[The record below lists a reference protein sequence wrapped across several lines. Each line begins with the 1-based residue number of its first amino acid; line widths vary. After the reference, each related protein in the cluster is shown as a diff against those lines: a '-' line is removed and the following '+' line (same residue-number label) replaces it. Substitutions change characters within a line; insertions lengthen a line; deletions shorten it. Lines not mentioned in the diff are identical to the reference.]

1 MADSTALPRL
11 LDDLTGTARTDAAGQ
26 LGIGVRIGHR
36 IAEVEALWRSLAASG
51 IESPG
56 QSYDFTR
63 LWVETQNIA
72 EADQFYIV
80 GEVAGAPVALF
91 ALHRKVS
98 KGVRQLAWF
107 PGQHVGCNAPL
118 IDRARL
124 AAMTPDQ
131 RRALWKSMFRS
142 IKGVDVVFL
151 RAVPETLADGVDL
164 FAELGTWM
172 LGDTL
177 YRAQFGSWEEANTTQ
192 RSKSR
197 RKHDRQQ
204 GEKLEAMGEVSFEE
218 LSDGP
223 EAGQVLD
230 LMFRQRAARFVEM
243 GVNDPFCLQNIRNF
257 YDATVAQDSAVDVR
271 LHALRLNGE
280 IVALRY
286 NIAHGDRLFCL
297 ISSMSIE
304 PSIQPGSP
312 GKQCL
317 LRVMQTVFD
326 EGFRTFDMG
335 AGFTDEKRHWCN
347 VQIPVRQ
354 HYVSLTALGRLTSGL
369 HQNWQLHRRRIKENK
384 QLMGLLKSIRSKL
397 HRAKADDGKPEVAE
411 D

>member
-11 LDDLTGTARTDAAGQ
+11 IDELTGGMRADAVQLPIVSRTS
-26 LGIGVRIGHR
+26 HR
-36 IAEVEALWRSLAASG
+36 IVEVEALWRSLQASG

-56 QSYDFTR
+56 QSFDFTR

-72 EADQFYIV
+72 EHDQFYIV

-91 ALHRKVS
+91 PLHRKVS
-98 KGVRQLAWF
+98 KGVRRLSWF

-131 RRALWKSMFRS
+131 RRALWKSMLGR
-142 IKGVDVVFL
+142 IKGIDVVHL
-151 RAVPETLADGVDL
+151 RAVPQTLADGVDL

-172 LGDTL
+172 QGDTL
-177 YRAQFGSWEEANTTQ
+177 YRAQFGSWDEANTTQ

-204 GEKLEAMGEVSFEE
+204 GEKLEAMGEVTFEE
-218 LSDGP
+218 LSDGA
-223 EAGQVLD
+223 EAGRVLD
-230 LMFRQRAARFVEM
+230 LMFRQRAARFVQM
-243 GVNDPFCLQNIRNF
+243 GVKDPFCLASVRKF
-257 YDATVAQDSAVDVR
+257 YDATVAPGSAVDVR

-297 ISSMSIE
+297 ISSMSLE

-354 HYVSLTALGRLTSGL
+354 HYVSLTALGRLASGL
-369 HQNWQLHRRRIKENK
+369 HQSWHLHRRRIKEN
-384 QLMGLLKSIRSKL
+384 QRLLGLVKAVRSRL
-397 HRAKADDGKPEVAE
+397 HVAKAGDSKAE
-411 D
+411 ADE

>member
-1 MADSTALPRL
+1 MAGSTVLPRL
-11 LDDLTGTARTDAAGQ
+11 IDELNGTRTDVTGQ
-26 LGIGVRIGHR
+26 LSIAARSVHR
-36 IAEVEALWRSLAASG
+36 IAEVEGLWRSLTADG
-51 IESPG
+51 IELPG
-56 QSYDFTR
+56 QSFDFTR
-63 LWVETQNIA
+63 LWVETQGIA

-80 GEVAGAPVALF
+80 GEVAGVPVALF
-91 ALHRKVS
+91 ALHRKIS
-98 KGVRQLAWF
+98 RGVRQLAWF

-118 IDRARL
+118 VDRARL
-124 AAMTPDQ
+124 ALLTVEQ
-131 RRALWKSMFRS
+131 RRALWKSMLRG

-151 RAVPETLADGVDL
+151 RAVPETLVDGVDI

-172 LGDTL
+172 QGDTL
-177 YRAQFGSWEEANTTQ
+177 YRAQFDSWDDANTTQ

-204 GEKLEAMGEVSFEE
+204 GEKLEALGEVTFEE
-218 LSDGP
+218 VSGGP
-223 EAGQVLD
+223 ETGQVLD

-243 GVNDPFCLQNIRNF
+243 GVNDPFCVASIRNF
-257 YDATVAQDSAVDVR
+257 YDATVAPGSAVDVR

-297 ISSMSIE
+297 ISSMSLD

-326 EGFRTFDMG
+326 EGFRIFDMG

-347 VQIPVRQ
+347 VQVPVRQ
-354 HYVSLTALGRLTSGL
+354 HYVSLTGLGRLASGL

-384 QLMGLLKSIRSKL
+384 QLLGLIKAVRSKL
-397 HRAKADDGKPEVAE
+397 HKPKAGDSKPEVA
-411 D
+411 DD

>member
-11 LDDLTGTARTDAAGQ
+11 LDELTGGARTDAIGQ
-26 LGIGVRIGHR
+26 LAIVARTTHRIG
-36 IAEVEALWRSLAASG
+36 EVETLWRSLAASG
-51 IESPG
+51 IDSPG

-63 LWVETQNIA
+63 VWVQTQAIA

-80 GEVAGAPVALF
+80 GEVAGIPVALF
-91 ALHRKVS
+91 ALHRRMRH
-98 KGVRQLAWF
+98 GVRQLAWF

-124 AAMTPDQ
+124 AAMTAEQ
-131 RRALWKSMFRS
+131 RRTLWKTMLGR

-151 RAVPETLADGVDL
+151 RAVPETIVDEVDV

-172 LGDTL
+172 QGDTL
-177 YRAQFGSWEEANTTQ
+177 YRAQFSSWDEANTTQ

-204 GEKLEAMGEVSFEE
+204 GEKLEAMGEVSFQE
-218 LSDGP
+218 LAQGP
-223 EAGQVLD
+223 QTTAVLD

-243 GVNDPFCLQNIRNF
+243 GVSDPFCVETIRNF
-257 YDATVAQDSAVDVR
+257 YDATVAPGSGVDVR
-271 LHALRLNGE
+271 IHALRLNGD

-297 ISSMSIE
+297 ISSMSME
-304 PSIQPGSP
+304 PEIQPGSP

-326 EGFRTFDMG
+326 EGYRVFDMG

-347 VQIPVRQ
+347 VQVPVRQ
-354 HYVSLTALGRLTSGL
+354 HYISLTGLGRIASGL
-369 HQNWQLHRRRIKENK
+369 HQSWQLHRRRIKDNK
-384 QLMGLLKSIRSKL
+384 QLLGFIKSVRSTLSK
-397 HRAKADDGKPEVAE
+397 AKAGETKVDSPE